1 MITVSNL
8 EVQYGKRVL
17 FKGVNLK
24 FTPGNCYGVIG
35 ANGAGKSTFLKVLSG
50 DVTPTRGSVSFGP
63 NERLSVLKQDHFE
76 FDQHTVLDTVLMG
89 HQPLWNIMNEKNAL
103 YAKAD
108 FTDEDGIRA
117 GELEEK
123 FAEMDGWNA
132 ESDAANLL
140 SGLGIKESLH
150 YELMGNLNAKEKVR
164 VLLAQALFGKPDN
177 LLLDEPT
184 NDLDVNTI
192 MWLENYLANYENTV
206 LVVSHDRHFLDAI
219 STHIIDIDY
228 SDINLF
234 SGNYSFWY
242 ESSQLAARQQANQ
255 NKKAEEKRKELMEFI
270 QRFSANVAKSKQTT
284 SRKKMLEKLNIEEIK
299 PSMRKYPG
307 IIFQPERE
315 TGTKILAVVDGL
327 SKTINGE
334 KLFDKVS
341 FTIEKGDKVAFLS
354 REPRAVT
361 ALFEII
367 AGNDQPDTGMVEWGV
382 TINRAYLPLNNADFF
397 NNELTIIDW
406 LAQFSDDTSE
416 LYLRGY
422 LGKMLFSGEEIYKKV
437 NVLSGGE
444 KMRCMIARMM
454 IKQANTLLLDSP
466 TNHLDLESIQAFN
479 NALIS
484 FKGIVLMTSHDHEF
498 INTVANRII
507 EITPNGM
514 IDKYMEYDDYLFDER
529 VQENLEKLYNK

>member
-1 MITVSNL
+1 M
-8 EVQYGKRVL
+8 
-17 FKGVNLK
+17 
-24 FTPGNCYGVIG
+24 
-35 ANGAGKSTFLKVLSG
+35 A
-50 DVTPTRGSVSFGP
+50 
-63 NERLSVLKQDHFE
+63 
-76 FDQHTVLDTVLMG
+76 
-89 HQPLWNIMNEKNAL
+89 
-103 YAKAD
+103 
-108 FTDEDGIRA
+108 
-117 GELEEK
+117 
-123 FAEMDGWNA
+123 
-132 ESDAANLL
+132 
-140 SGLGIKESLH
+140 
-150 YELMGNLNAKEKVR
+150 
-164 VLLAQALFGKPDN
+164 
-177 LLLDEPT
+177 
-184 NDLDVNTI
+184 
-192 MWLENYLANYENTV
+192 
-206 LVVSHDRHFLDAI
+206 
-219 STHIIDIDY
+219 
-228 SDINLF
+228 
-234 SGNYSFWY
+234 
-242 ESSQLAARQQANQ
+242 
-255 NKKAEEKRKELMEFI
+255 
-270 QRFSANVAKSKQTT
+270 
-284 SRKKMLEKLNIEEIK
+284 
-299 PSMRKYPG
+299 
-307 IIFQPERE
+307 
-315 TGTKILAVVDGL
+315 VDGL